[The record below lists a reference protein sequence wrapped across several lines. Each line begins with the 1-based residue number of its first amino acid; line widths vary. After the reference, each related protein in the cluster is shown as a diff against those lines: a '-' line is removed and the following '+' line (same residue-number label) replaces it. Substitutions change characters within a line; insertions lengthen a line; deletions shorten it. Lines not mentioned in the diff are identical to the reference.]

1 MEKAASN
8 NTALFSDTLKI
19 RIDGKECSA
28 VKGAPDITAE
38 LMTGGDAFE
47 DSESAQLFVAKKQ
60 FLQINRDNPPIAQTQ
75 IEVWIPDEKAYSYW
89 QIQGINTGTGGYLLD
104 ISRND

>member
-38 LMTGGDAFE
+38 LMTGGAGFD
-47 DSESAQLFVAKKQ
+47 DSETAQVFVSRSLF
-60 FLQINRDNPPIAQTQ
+60 LGINRDNPPVAQTE
-75 IEVWIPDEKAYSYW
+75 IELWLPEEQAYSRW
-89 QIQGINTGTGGYLLD
+89 QIQNINTGTGGYLLD